1 MNGAARQESR
11 LKTFIVD
18 TFANVDTA
26 PVWRVIVAKIA
37 HRFWR
42 GFRGA

>member
-1 MNGAARQESR
+1 MSAPARQESR

-26 PVWRVIVAKIA
+26 PVWRVIVAKVL
-37 HRFWR
+37 HRLWR
-42 GFRGA
+42 GFGGA